1 MLTLLYVIFLAFVKE
16 FFDVRYSVKQI
27 YFVELKKF
35 CCIVGPR
42 KVISERILT
51 VSLAEIFLVNL
62 GKTHSGL
69 LYNVDVLG
77 NRLFPFD
84 SQARLDVATNQV
96 SNLNCG
102 HFVQNQCFLPLN
114 NFGEPPRE

>member
-27 YFVELKKF
+27 YFVVLLHCWTKESSF
-35 CCIVGPR
+35 GAYFNCFSR
-42 KVISERILT
+42 RNIS
-51 VSLAEIFLVNL
+51 SQSQ

-84 SQARLDVATNQV
+84 SQARLDVSTNKV

-102 HFVQNQCFLPLN
+102 HIVQNQCFLPLN

>member
-62 GKTHSGL
+62 RGKPIRVCCIMSMSWEIVCFPSIRKHAWTL
-69 LYNVDVLG
+69 LQTK
-77 NRLFPFD
+77 
-84 SQARLDVATNQV
+84 SAI
-96 SNLNCG
+96 
-102 HFVQNQCFLPLN
+102 
-114 NFGEPPRE
+114 

>member
-1 MLTLLYVIFLAFVKE
+1 MLILLYVVFLAFVKE

-42 KVISERILT
+42 KVLSERILT

-62 GKTHSGL
+62 RGKPI
-69 LYNVDVLG
+69 
-77 NRLFPFD
+77 RLCCIMSMSWEIVCFP
-84 SQARLDVATNQV
+84 SIHKHAWA
-96 SNLNCG
+96 
-102 HFVQNQCFLPLN
+102 FLQTKSAI
-114 NFGEPPRE
+114 